1 MGVGTGGWKKG
12 KWEKGKRGK
21 RKRGKGKGGK
31 GECNRKREI
40 WRKQKKFLYTFEITE
55 N

>member
-1 MGVGTGGWKKG
+1 MEEGQRG
-12 KWEKGKRGK
+12 KRERGEKEKGKRE
-21 RKRGKGKGGK
+21 RGK